1 VPGDT
6 IRLDPFVAAAAVL
19 LAYALARGGVHT
31 IKHFAEQR
39 RVLDIPN
46 ERSSHTR
53 PTPRGGGLAIVAV
66 TAGLALLANAALGL
80 GSWTQ
85 LLPIV
90 AAWLLVAAVSLADD
104 LRSLPNRVRF
114 AAHVIAAAV
123 VILTV
128 GYWDRIALP
137 VIGEVTLGWVGL
149 PLTLLW
155 LVGLT
160 NAYNF
165 MDGIDGI
172 AGSQAVAAGITWGL
186 TGPIIGS
193 ASNALIGLVL
203 AGASAGFL
211 AYNWPPARIFM
222 GDVGSAFIGL
232 VLATLAVAG
241 HARDA
246 RLALVGLLAVW
257 PFVFDAAFTFLRR
270 AVRRENVFAPHRSH
284 LYQRLVILGHSHRNV
299 TLLYTALAALGSL
312 LAVAWL
318 CETPGASLAI
328 AIVTPLAATGLWAF
342 VRSRE
347 QLQILASGNSKS

>member
-1 VPGDT
+1 VHGDAT
-6 IRLDPFVAAAAVL
+6 RLDPLVAAASML
-19 LAYALARGGVHT
+19 LAYVLARGGVQ
-31 IKHFAEQR
+31 IIRQIAEQR
-39 RVLDIPN
+39 QILDIPN

-53 PTPRGGGLAIVAV
+53 PIPRGGGLAIVVV
-66 TAGLALLANAALGL
+66 TTGLVLLANAALGL
-80 GSWTQ
+80 GSWAR
-85 LLPIV
+85 LLPIA

-114 AAHVIAAAV
+114 AAHAIAAAT

-137 VIGEVTLGWVGL
+137 LIGDTHLGWVGV

-172 AGSQAVAAGITWGL
+172 AGSQAVVAGL
-186 TGPIIGS
+186 TWAMAGLIIGS
-193 ASNALIGLVL
+193 VDIALIGLVV
-203 AGASAGFL
+203 AGANAGFL

-241 HARDA
+241 HEHDPRSAF
-246 RLALVGLLAVW
+246 VGLLAVW

-270 AVRRENVFAPHRSH
+270 TVRRENVFAPHRSH
-284 LYQRLVILGHSHRNV
+284 LYQRLVIVGYSHRNV
-299 TLLYTALAALGSL
+299 TLLYTVLAALGGL
-312 LAVAWL
+312 LVIAWL
-318 CETPGASLAI
+318 REMPGASLAI
-328 AIVTPLAATGLWAF
+328 AIVTPLAAIGLWAF

-347 QLQILASGNSKS
+347 RLWISTPGNPKS